1 MCLVVVAHAPTAR
14 YRLVIAANRDELHAR
29 PTRTAGWWPEPPGLL
44 GGRDLLA
51 GGTWLGVDKRGR
63 VAAVTNVRDGTPR
76 EAPRS
81 RGALVTEYL
90 GGDEPAASFA
100 ARSAAAG
107 AHFAAFNLLLFGGTG
122 IDYASNRAPPARLAP
137 GIHALSNAPLGVEW
151 PKTVSAK
158 QRAARV
164 LAAADP
170 VDELFDLLAE
180 RSTAESPEERYR
192 SAHFVV
198 GPLYGTRCSTVI
210 TIDDR
215 GVLTFAERSFDA
227 GGTRT
232 GEVRETFTSRP
243 LAAASPDPLR

>member
-51 GGTWLGVDKRGR
+51 GGTWLGVDRRGR
-63 VAAVTNVRDGTPR
+63 IAAVTNVRDGTPR

-107 AHFAAFNLLLFGGTG
+107 AGFAAFNLLLFDGTE
-122 IDYASNRAPPARLAP
+122 INYASNRAPPARLAP

-158 QRAARV
+158 HSAAQV
-164 LAAADP
+164 LAGAEP
-170 VDELFDLLAE
+170 LEGLFDLLAE
-180 RSTAESPEERYR
+180 RSSAGSPEERYR

-198 GPLYGTRCSTVI
+198 GPVYGTRCSTII

-227 GGTRT
+227 GGSRT
-232 GEVRETFTSRP
+232 GEVRETFAPVPRP
-243 LAAASPDPLR
+243 AVSADALR